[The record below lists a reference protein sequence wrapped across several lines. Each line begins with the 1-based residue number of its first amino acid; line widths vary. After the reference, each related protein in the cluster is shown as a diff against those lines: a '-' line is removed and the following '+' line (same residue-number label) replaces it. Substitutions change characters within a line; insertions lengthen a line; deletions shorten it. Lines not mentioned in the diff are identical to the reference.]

1 MKYTFDPV
9 IAKRYGVEGAIIIEN
24 LYFWI
29 MKNKANDKNYFDGD
43 YWTYNSVKAFE
54 ELFPFWTKRQIER
67 ILKNL
72 EKEGAI
78 KTGNYNKSP
87 YDRTKWYALNKMIY
101 SIYANGEMKITKRV
115 NENTQNGEPIPYIN
129 TDDKPNYKP
138 DNKKEKGKKKVTEL
152 DKIIE
157 SYTSN
162 SELIETLQDFLKMRK
177 AQKKSM
183 TDRALK
189 TLLKK
194 LDTIATT
201 DVEKIERLEESI
213 CNCWLT
219 VYPKKQYNNSYN
231 NKNYR
236 NEELNTVTKE
246 DYQQLQKEITEQIDF
261 YNKNKEILDPE
272 IDEIDF

>member
-1 MKYTFDPV
+1 
-9 IAKRYGVEGAIIIEN
+9 
-24 LYFWI
+24 
-29 MKNKANDKNYFDGD
+29 
-43 YWTYNSVKAFE
+43 
-54 ELFPFWTKRQIER
+54 
-67 ILKNL
+67 
-72 EKEGAI
+72 
-78 KTGNYNKSP
+78 
-87 YDRTKWYALNKMIY
+87 
-101 SIYANGEMKITKRV
+101 
-115 NENTQNGEPIPYIN
+115 
-129 TDDKPNYKP
+129 
-138 DNKKEKGKKKVTEL
+138 
-152 DKIIE
+152 
-157 SYTSN
+157 
-162 SELIETLQDFLKMRK
+162 MRK

>member
-101 SIYANGEMKITKRV
+101 SIYANGEMKITKHV
-115 NENTQNGEPIPYIN
+115 NENTQNVEPIPYIN

-177 AQKKSM
+177 AQKKIM

-189 TLLKK
+189 TLLNK
-194 LDTIATT
+194 LDTLATN
-201 DVEKIERLEESI
+201 DKEKIERLEESI

>member
-115 NENTQNGEPIPYIN
+115 NENTQNVEPIPYIN

-177 AQKKSM
+177 AQKKVM

-189 TLLKK
+189 TLLNK
-194 LDTIATT
+194 LDTLATN
-201 DVEKIERLEESI
+201 DKEKIERLEESI

>member
-115 NENTQNGEPIPYIN
+115 NENTQNVEPIPYIN